1 MNNQP
6 TSVAEMWP
14 SKYLKADDMQGKTY
28 ELVIERV
35 AFEMMRSSFTNQDEK
50 KCVVY
55 FQNAHKGLVLNKTQA
70 LAITEIAGSDVFA
83 DWVGKRVRLSPG
95 RAKNGKGTVVVGAPA
110 KKDMV

>member
-14 SKYLKADDMQGKTY
+14 SKYLKADDMQGKTF

-35 AFEMMRSSFTNQDEK
+35 GFETMRSSFTNQDEL

-55 FQNAHKGLVLNKTQA
+55 FQGAHKGLVLNKTQA
-70 LAITEIAGSDVFA
+70 LAITDLAGTDVFA
-83 DWVGKRVRLSPG
+83 EWVGLRIRLWPG
-95 RAKNGKGTVVVGAPA
+95 KAKNNRATVCVGAPA